1 MVLRHF
7 QVKSL
12 YFIVTTNA
20 FFFYLINHPIL
31 LTVFLSP
38 SYPSHHFTIPPLSPS
53 NPSHHLTIQPSN
65 HLTIPPSHNPT
76 LLTIPQ
82 SHPSHIS
89 LTDPLTISP
98 SHPYH
103 HLTISP
109 FNHLTILTF
118 SLSHYP
124 TFSSSHHPTLLTVSH
139 FPPSQHSTISLSHH
153 PKLLN
158 ILPSNVLSPPH

>member
-20 FFFYLINHPIL
+20 FLFNLINHPIL
-31 LTVFLSP
+31 LTVFLSL

-53 NPSHHLTIQPSN
+53 HPSHHLTTQPSN

-82 SHPSHIS
+82 SHPSHIP

-98 SHPYH
+98 FHP
-103 HLTISP
+103 
-109 FNHLTILTF
+109 
-118 SLSHYP
+118 
-124 TFSSSHHPTLLTVSH
+124 
-139 FPPSQHSTISLSHH
+139 
-153 PKLLN
+153 
-158 ILPSNVLSPPH
+158 